1 MKVAIQ
7 VCFCKV
13 AGENRKKLLPDNFLS
28 YQKGIS
34 PMDVFIILQLSAND
48 FRMRTKG
55 RKQQH

>member
-55 RKQQH
+55 RK